1 MGAVLNWYHSES
13 KKAVKGHCGSKGR
26 KDRLRGCKKRDGSK
40 KNLTANP
47 TNTPTVEPTNSP
59 TTAPSPVPTITP
71 TNAPTECVDNWTT
84 CAQNVNSCLSSK
96 QVKLN
101 CKVTCDLCDKPP

>member
-1 MGAVLNWYHSES
+1 MGSTKKILFLLCWLAVLNWYHSES

-59 TTAPSPVPTITP
+59 TTSP
-71 TNAPTECVDNWTT
+71 CVDLWGT
-84 CAQNVNSCLSSK
+84 CALSK
-96 QVKLN
+96 PGLGCKNANMIIN
-101 CKVTCDLCDKPP
+101 C